1 MTHNTTAKVLT
12 NDEKKAADAAFAG
25 RPFNDSWSVSARVV
39 YEGIVNAL
47 PKEIVQAVPELDA
60 VLTDLETALPAA
72 VSATG
77 ESAQETSPDQS
88 NTAEETPVEAEAA
101 VPTIRDRQG
110 AIQSGILIDVTPTA
124 QQLGLTF
131 PVTITKPLWDIGIV
145 TNQSLSQEEQSVRLR
160 DVLMAFRLRL
170 ASLATIS
177 PLIDFPAL
185 LTIPPATVPQPVPL
199 FALIQP
205 DGDNQA
211 NVTLLLPNEV
221 SLTIS
226 PSN

>member
-1 MTHNTTAKVLT
+1 MTNNTTPKTLT

-25 RPFNDSWSVSARVV
+25 RPFNPAWSASARVI
-39 YEGIVNAL
+39 YDGIVDAL
-47 PKEIVQAVPELDA
+47 PKDVVAELPEVEA
-60 VLTDLETALPAA
+60 VLADLEAKLPAA
-72 VSATG
+72 SGVG
-77 ESAQETSPDQS
+77 K
-88 NTAEETPVEAEAA
+88 ETPADLDLKQEGTAA
-101 VPTIRDRQG
+101 DSTDGPGVPTIKDRQE

-124 QQLGLTF
+124 RELGLTF

-145 TNQSLSQEEQSVRLR
+145 TNQSLSREEQSGRLR

-185 LTIPPATVPQPVPL
+185 LAMPPSTVPQPVPL
-199 FALIQP
+199 FAIIQP
-205 DGDNQA
+205 DAGNQA

-221 SLTIS
+221 SLTIT

>member
-1 MTHNTTAKVLT
+1 MTHNTTPKVLT

-25 RPFNDSWSVSARVV
+25 RPFNDSWSTSARVV
-39 YEGIVNAL
+39 YDGIVNAL
-47 PKEIVQAVPELDA
+47 PKEVVAAIPEVDAVLAELDA
-60 VLTDLETALPAA
+60 GLPAISD
-72 VSATG
+72 VERKTLIEKGSAQG
-77 ESAQETSPDQS
+77 ESED
-88 NTAEETPVEAEAA
+88 EAKTGPA
-101 VPTIRDRQG
+101 VPTIRDRQE

-124 QQLGLTF
+124 KELGLTF

-145 TNQSLSQEEQSVRLR
+145 TTQTLSLEEQTGRLR
-160 DVLMAFRLRL
+160 DILMAFRLRL

-185 LTIPPATVPQPVPL
+185 LAMPPSTVPQPVPL
-199 FALIQP
+199 FAIIQP
-205 DGDNQA
+205 DAGNQA

-221 SLTIS
+221 SLTIT

>member
-1 MTHNTTAKVLT
+1 MTNNTTPKTLT

-25 RPFNDSWSVSARVV
+25 RPFNSSWSASARVI
-39 YEGIVNAL
+39 YDGIVNAL
-47 PKEIVQAVPELDA
+47 PKDVVAALPEVDA
-60 VLTDLETALPAA
+60 VLAELEAKLPA
-72 VSATG
+72 VSGVGNKTLVDMD
-77 ESAQETSPDQS
+77 SKQEG
-88 NTAEETPVEAEAA
+88 TAADSTAGPG
-101 VPTIRDRQG
+101 VPTIRDRQE

-124 QQLGLTF
+124 KELGLTF

-145 TNQSLSQEEQSVRLR
+145 TNQSLSQEEQTGRLR

-185 LTIPPATVPQPVPL
+185 LAMPPSTVPQPVPL
-199 FALIQP
+199 FAIIQP
-205 DGDNQA
+205 DSGNQA

-221 SLTIS
+221 SLTIT

>member
-77 ESAQETSPDQS
+77 ESAQETSPDQT
-88 NTAEETPVEAEAA
+88 NTAEEASAEAA

-145 TNQSLSQEEQSVRLR
+145 TNQSLSQEEQSARLR

-185 LTIPPATVPQPVPL
+185 LAMPPSTVPQPVPL
-199 FALIQP
+199 FAIIQP
-205 DGDNQA
+205 DEANQA

>member
-1 MTHNTTAKVLT
+1 MTHDTTPKALT

-25 RPFNDSWSVSARVV
+25 RPFNSSWSASARVI
-39 YEGIVNAL
+39 YDGIVNAL
-47 PKEIVQAVPELDA
+47 PKEVVAALPEVEA
-60 VLTDLETALPAA
+60 VLAELEAKLPA
-72 VSATG
+72 VSGVGNKTLVDMD
-77 ESAQETSPDQS
+77 SKQEG
-88 NTAEETPVEAEAA
+88 TAADSTAGPG
-101 VPTIRDRQG
+101 VPTIRDRQE

-124 QQLGLTF
+124 KELGLTF

-145 TNQSLSQEEQSVRLR
+145 TNQSLPQEEQSGRLR

-170 ASLATIS
+170 ASLSTIS

-185 LTIPPATVPQPVPL
+185 LAMPPSTVPQPVPL
-199 FALIQP
+199 FAIIQP
-205 DGDNQA
+205 DGGNQA

-221 SLTIS
+221 SLTIT